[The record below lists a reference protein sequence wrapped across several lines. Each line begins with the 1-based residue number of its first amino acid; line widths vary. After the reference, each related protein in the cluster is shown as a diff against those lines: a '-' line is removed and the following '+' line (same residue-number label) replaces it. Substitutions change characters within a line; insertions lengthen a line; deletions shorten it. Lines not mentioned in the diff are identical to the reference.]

1 MTAINKNF
9 IVKNGLQV
17 GNDLIV
23 ANADSN
29 KVGIASTIPTSTL
42 SVGGQIA
49 ADQVVVSGVS
59 TLTQLKGT
67 QASYT
72 QVDAGSLYAASGI
85 VTALTGSNINVSGE
99 VKSNRLVIGIAGSIF
114 SVTSAGVGVG
124 TTLPTQEFE
133 VVGDANVTGA
143 LSALVVNSNVKSTGV
158 STFARA
164 DIANLQATD
173 INIIGISTLGFANAT
188 KLTVSSNTTLGITT
202 VTGSLVASQINVTGV
217 TTIGNVNVTQI
228 NATGFSTFSYIGVAN
243 SVAIGTD
250 RYTSALSIGNIS
262 EIVSLRGGLS
272 VKTLPNSSTIGEAAI
287 YIEEQSGNEGWYLN
301 VDVDGD
307 LNFNNSSSAIH
318 SVEFLDNDDV
328 LVRKG
333 NLGIGTTNATDALTV
348 FGNARITGVT
358 TLTSTTTSALN
369 ATQLNVSGV
378 STFAGITT
386 VTGSTLFSKQLNVS
400 GVSTF
405 VDATTHQKGIS
416 VTGVANVTGVNA
428 TGIITASSFSGNAT
442 SATYASNAGVATYA
456 STAGVSTYT
465 SNAGV
470 ATYASTAGVSTSVN
484 GGTGDLTQLN
494 VTGVSTLGV
503 TGVSQLNVTGVST
516 FAGITTVTGSTLFSK
531 QLWVSGVTTVTD
543 LKATQTTITG
553 VSTLGVVNG
562 SQLSITG
569 VTTLSTT
576 NTNGLGAS
584 QLNVSGVSTLGV
596 TGASQLN
603 VTGVTTVTDLKA
615 TQTTITGVSTLGIVN
630 GSQLSITGVT
640 TATDLKATQTTI
652 SGVSTLGVTTATV
665 LSTNTLRVAG
675 ISTYVTG
682 PILVGSA
689 TSTGTADQKLQV
701 TGKAYVSSSVGI
713 GSTNPTT
720 ALDVVGNVKVVGT
733 VSADSFSGTGIVT
746 SIIDGAGSDAVLVAP
761 GVYKIDLYG
770 SAIGEAWGTVQN
782 GSGEIGVRTDVLV
795 GMGTTVPPEYTLDV
809 YAKYAEEAARF
820 LVQGSNIYAPFIVN
834 SNVQVNNLNAQY
846 LGGKSAPSGTIV
858 GTTDSQTLTNKTLTV
873 PVITG
878 TGATYSGATSGSV
891 TLKATAIAGSNTIT
905 LPATTGNV
913 VTTGDSGT
921 VTGTIVASDTIT
933 NTNINSAAAI
943 AYSKLNLASGIV
955 NNDINASAAIA
966 ITKLASSTISG
977 ISLGS
982 NLNNLTIGS
991 YLTQNGQ
998 TYNGST
1004 ARTVAVDADSLNTAS
1019 KVVVR
1024 DGAGNFAA
1032 GIVTVTTLSAT
1043 NENVSGISTL
1053 GNLKTLPLLEK
1064 VNVVAGTANA
1074 TTNIDVLTSNVW
1086 MFTTAATANWT
1097 HNIRGN
1103 ASISLNTLMATGDS
1117 IVVTILA
1124 KCGVGKSYSTDITI
1138 DGGAQTEM
1146 WAGGTAPT
1154 AGLSTANYDMYTWTI
1169 VKTASAT
1176 FSVFPAQSQFGA

>member
-23 ANADSN
+23 ANADN
-29 KVGIASTIPTSTL
+29 NRVGIASTIPTSTF

-72 QVDAGSLYAASGI
+72 QVDAATLYAASGI
-85 VTALTGSNINVSGE
+85 VTALTGSNINISGE
-99 VKSNRLVIGIAGSIF
+99 VKSNRFAVGTGGSIF

-124 TTLPTQEFE
+124 TTVPTQEFE

-164 DIANLQATD
+164 DVTNLQATD
-173 INIIGISTLGFANAT
+173 VNIIGISTLGFANAT

-202 VTGSLVASQINVTGV
+202 VTGSLDASQINVTGI
-217 TTIGNVNVTQI
+217 TTIGNVNVNQI

-272 VKTLPNSSTIGEAAI
+272 VKTLPNSSTVGEAAI
-287 YIEEQSGNEGWYLN
+287 YIEEQSGNEGWYML

-307 LNFNNSSSAIH
+307 LNFNNSSSATH
-318 SVEFLDNDDV
+318 SVEFQDNDDV
-328 LVRKG
+328 VIRKG
-333 NLGIGTTNATDALTV
+333 HLGILTTTAQDALTV
-348 FGNARITGVT
+348 IGNARITGVT
-358 TLTSTTTSALN
+358 TLTTTTTSALN
-369 ATQLNVSGV
+369 ASQLNVSGV

-428 TGIITASSFSGNAT
+428 TGVITATSFSGNAT

-456 STAGVSTYT
+456 STAGVST
-465 SNAGV
+465 S
-470 ATYASTAGVSTSVN
+470 VS
-484 GGTGDLTQLN
+484 GGPGSLTQLN

-503 TGVSQLNVTGVST
+503 TEASQLNVSGVST

-553 VSTLGVVNG
+553 VSTLGV
-562 SQLSITG
+562 TG
-569 VTTLSTT
+569 V
-576 NTNGLGAS
+576 S
-584 QLNVSGVSTLGV
+584 QLNVS
-596 TGASQLN
+596 
-603 VTGVTTVTDLKA
+603 GVTTVTDLKA
-615 TQTTITGVSTLGIVN
+615 TQTTITGF
-630 GSQLSITGVT
+630 
-640 TATDLKATQTTI
+640 
-652 SGVSTLGVTTATV
+652 STLGVTTATV

-713 GSTNPTT
+713 GSTNPTE
-720 ALDVVGNVKVVGT
+720 ALDVVGNIKVRGT
-733 VSADSFSGTGIVT
+733 VIGDGFSGPGIIT
-746 SIIDGAGSDAVLVAP
+746 SIIDGAGSDAVLVSP

-820 LVQGSNIYAPFIVN
+820 LVQGSNVYAPFIVN

-846 LGGKSAPSGTIV
+846 HGGKSAPGGSIV
-858 GTTDSQTLTNKTLTV
+858 GTTDEQTLTNKTLTV

-878 TGATYSGATSGSV
+878 LGATFNGATSGSV
-891 TLKATAIAGSNTIT
+891 TLKATATAGTNTIT

-921 VTGTIVASDTIT
+921 VTSTMIANDTIT
-933 NTNINSAAAI
+933 NTDVNSAAGI
-943 AYSKLNLASGIV
+943 VYSKLNLSGGIV
-955 NNDINASAAIA
+955 NADINASAAIA
-966 ITKLASSTISG
+966 ISKLASSTISG

-982 NLNNLTIGS
+982 NLNNLTIGA

-1004 ARTVAVDADSLNTAS
+1004 ARTVEVDAASVNTAS

-1024 DGAGNFAA
+1024 DGSGNFAA

-1064 VNVVAGTANA
+1064 VNVVAGTANG
-1074 TTNIDVLTSNVW
+1074 TSNIDVLTSNVW